1 MRVFVNQKDYTVAF
15 LDVLGTG
22 PAPVYHDTDSVFE
35 VEVSESCLENIDKE
49 HFSDLYYDPDQ
60 NIVYR
65 DPNLITF
72 NTRVGKDWLIAKL
85 QNYSLIPPEARG
97 VDFDNLKDV
106 AVQYLGSDKIDEIL
120 ADDALSDADVA
131 NILSYIMG
139 DEDTDETP

>member
-35 VEVSESCLENIDKE
+35 VEVSESCLDNIDKE

-97 VDFDNLKDV
+97 VDFDTLKDV
-106 AVQYLGSDKIDEIL
+106 AVQFLGSDKIDEIL